1 MRPALSRNQFAIA
14 LAVAV
19 AVLAFAPARPVRAD
33 SGYAALLVLFG
44 PEDYHTECIALPGN
58 MTAFDLV
65 RASTLSATIESP
77 TNAAD
82 AICSIDGVG
91 CVYPGEACFCQ
102 CNADACALW
111 TEWYSDVNRWEIAF
125 DADERIIPNG
135 AVEAWVWGDGMTEPP
150 IVSFADICTGV
161 VPDDSPEAP
170 TATPPANPGYPGPS
184 AATPTFWVTPTRS
197 AAATATATRTA
208 TTLGQPGSQ
217 FTPSAGAATPSAT
230 RFATPT
236 WMAPSPTSTTVAS
249 GAQATPTMDG
259 ETSVTTLA
267 EAPSGSPT
275 PDQVAMLIDASAA
288 RVRATALAV
297 SSQSGVP
304 RRGNGGTWVLGS
316 AAVVLVAYA
325 LFLRRQRRLD
335 AAETAALAPLD
346 QAGAEPAEPSSVSAE
361 QTDGASSEPPARDV
375 APPLDVDDGQD
386 AL

>member
-1 MRPALSRNQFAIA
+1 
-14 LAVAV
+14 
-19 AVLAFAPARPVRAD
+19 
-33 SGYAALLVLFG
+33 
-44 PEDYHTECIALPGN
+44 
-58 MTAFDLV
+58 
-65 RASTLSATIESP
+65 
-77 TNAAD
+77 
-82 AICSIDGVG
+82 
-91 CVYPGEACFCQ
+91 
-102 CNADACALW
+102 
-111 TEWYSDVNRWEIAF
+111 
-125 DADERIIPNG
+125 
-135 AVEAWVWGDGMTEPP
+135 
-150 IVSFADICTGV
+150 
-161 VPDDSPEAP
+161 
-170 TATPPANPGYPGPS
+170 
-184 AATPTFWVTPTRS
+184 
-197 AAATATATRTA
+197 
-208 TTLGQPGSQ
+208 
-217 FTPSAGAATPSAT
+217 
-230 RFATPT
+230 
-236 WMAPSPTSTTVAS
+236 
-249 GAQATPTMDG
+249 MDG
-259 ETSVTTLA
+259 ETSVTTPD